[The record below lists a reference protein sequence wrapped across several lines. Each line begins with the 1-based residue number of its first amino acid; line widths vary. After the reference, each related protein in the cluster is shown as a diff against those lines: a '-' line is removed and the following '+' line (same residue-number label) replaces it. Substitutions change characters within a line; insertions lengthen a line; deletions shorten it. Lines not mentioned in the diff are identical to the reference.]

1 MAGCITKF
9 GKTALVT
16 INTAFLVSEHTV
28 IDDDDDD
35 NDDDDDDDDG
45 DVLVSLALT
54 AIGVILKFFSGK
66 VLKKLMDKVVSSYER
81 LEKLHLDQDMEKLEG
96 LPFVDKLGMALMAV
110 GIVLFCISFCACCG
124 ATCDLRVLLIVF
136 VILMALLVIVQ
147 GVIGGLFLK
156 KDSVLH
162 DKIKETAGKKIQ
174 EDYDPKGQDMFSFG
188 INVLNYMLE
197 CCGIGGPSDF
207 GKTPSTCC
215 KKDIID
221 ANDTTSAK
229 CVDPTLSKI
238 PEELLNKEGC
248 YDRLQNV
255 VQDHLTIAAVVLAM
269 LLLLQVLE
277 IFFAIAV
284 IKSVGRVG
292 PV

>member
-1 MAGCITKF
+1 M
-9 GKTALVT
+9 
-16 INTAFLVSEHTV
+16 
-28 IDDDDDD
+28 
-35 NDDDDDDDDG
+35 
-45 DVLVSLALT
+45 VSLALT

-66 VLKKLMDKVVSSYER
+66 VLKKLMDKVLSSNDQ
-81 LEKLHLDQDMEKLEG
+81 LQKLHLDKDMEKLEG
-96 LPFVDKLGMALMAV
+96 LPFVDELGMALMAV

-124 ATCDLRVLLIVF
+124 ATCELRVLLIV
-136 VILMALLVIVQ
+136 

-188 INVLNYMLE
+188 INVLNYM
-197 CCGIGGPSDF
+197 
-207 GKTPSTCC
+207 
-215 KKDIID
+215 
-221 ANDTTSAK
+221 
-229 CVDPTLSKI
+229 
-238 PEELLNKEGC
+238 GC